1 MGRKYLDV
9 GSYLGSGSN
18 WLQPRPPVF
27 NIRWGSKPS
36 QAHPPHH
43 ISRYETGTSLPSIKT
58 LLKIA
63 KVLKKTSR
71 LFLGGVRR
79 RRRSYR
85 VKKATPQVSLICP
98 TIQITEITT
107 RYFSESY
114 A

>member
-1 MGRKYLDV
+1 MCGYFS
-9 GSYLGSGSN
+9 GGSN
-18 WLQPRPPVF
+18 WLQLRPPH
-27 NIRWGSKPS
+27 S
-36 QAHPPHH
+36 

-63 KVLKKTSR
+63 KVLKKTSG
-71 LFLGGVRR
+71 LFLGGVKR

-107 RYFSESY
+107 
-114 A
+114 

>member
-1 MGRKYLDV
+1 MTARPAGFGGRVKRGGEGV
-9 GSYLGSGSN
+9 
-18 WLQPRPPVF
+18 PV
-27 NIRWGSKPS
+27 P
-36 QAHPPHH
+36 PPHH
-43 ISRYETGTSLPSIKT
+43 ISRHETGASLPSIKT

-98 TIQITEITT
+98 RIQITEITT
-107 RYFSESY
+107 RYFT
-114 A
+114 